1 VALSPSTAQVAN
13 PNPQQ
18 PGIVFVSVSGASG
31 TLLDEQN
38 QWTIY
43 GGIQRGTTF
52 ADYTDCTIGASCDTC
67 VGAATGNQQHACNFS
82 GVFSDTRMTFNLQLP
97 ANATGRILL
106 CVNNQTVAENLNVSV
121 PFQATWG
128 QICSAAP
135 TGASTTC
142 ANDIN
147 VTYQLGTG
155 NACNALAAGS
165 INLRF
170 VVRGIDVTAGSTYTA
185 TATPGTCGA
194 AAGNDQGA
202 CFFQLFPGDKKAY
215 LEDLGLTGT
224 FPAIQG
230 SSVRYSGLVF
240 FYAPTNT
247 EPDIQANDVTTFNA
261 LTTAARAGTINL
273 TADGTPDGSIIE
285 DLDNDVRYCFKM
297 GSVDQA
303 GNIERISSTDCTT
316 IDQNGPDDCDR
327 VCMAPSE
334 VLGLLSDKQCFIA
347 TAAYGSPLDPHVN
360 RIREFRDR
368 FLIPNWFG
376 RRLVKAYYKISPPL
390 ANWIKKHDS
399 ARVVIRGLLWP
410 VLGWVHLSLMWGW
423 WGVVFPGLVLLGV
436 ILGLRRRSQWG

>member
-1 VALSPSTAQVAN
+1 MAQSLSTAQVAN

-38 QWTIY
+38 QWTIF
-43 GGIQRGTTF
+43 GGIQRLNGLTAGAVGCTDTTSP
-52 ADYTDCTIGASCDTC
+52 CNTC
-67 VGAATGNQQHACNFS
+67 QGRIAGGVSYPCNLT
-82 GVFSDTRMTFNLQLP
+82 GVFPETRVIFNLQLP

-106 CVNNQTVAENLNVSV
+106 CVNNQTVAESLNVSV
-121 PFQATWG
+121 PLTATWS
-128 QICSAAP
+128 QIC
-135 TGASTTC
+135 GATTPGNSSTC
-142 ANDIN
+142 DNDFN

-170 VVRGIDVTAGSTYTA
+170 IVRGIDLNNTSTYA
-185 TATPGTCGA
+185 PAATPDACGA
-194 AAGNDQGA
+194 TNTHGA
-202 CFFQLFPGDKKAY
+202 CYFSLFPGDKKTY
-215 LEDLGLTGT
+215 LEELGLPSS
-224 FPAIQG
+224 FPSTPT
-230 SSVRYSGLVF
+230 SSVRYSSLIF
-240 FYAPTNT
+240 FSEPTNGPLDDT
-247 EPDIQANDVTTFNA
+247 SSDVAAFTAITTQSPSSI
-261 LTTAARAGTINL
+261 LNL
-273 TADGTPDGSIIE
+273 TADGNPDGSV
-285 DLDNDVRYCFKM
+285 LDGLENDVRYCFKM

-303 GNIERISSTDCTT
+303 GNIERISSADCT
-316 IDQNGPDDCDR
+316 GAADCAR